1 MIREDCNQI
10 SKLNLF
16 QRDNVVVMNCL
27 TEMWVDGADLHL
39 RSASEPQSPS
49 GGISSPCWFRAR
61 GHLGPR
67 PAELPGLPCD
77 RPGGARGRAGGFFR
91 QPRLHSGSVLSYAS
105 QANTYW
111 RWMKKNAKTFVN
123 HFKI

>member
-1 MIREDCNQI
+1 
-10 SKLNLF
+10 
-16 QRDNVVVMNCL
+16 MNCL

-39 RSASEPQSPS
+39 RSAPEPQSPS

-105 QANTYW
+105 QA
-111 RWMKKNAKTFVN
+111 KTILSCNLNRTNKMRKRFLIILKSKD
-123 HFKI
+123 FIEKYTSISE